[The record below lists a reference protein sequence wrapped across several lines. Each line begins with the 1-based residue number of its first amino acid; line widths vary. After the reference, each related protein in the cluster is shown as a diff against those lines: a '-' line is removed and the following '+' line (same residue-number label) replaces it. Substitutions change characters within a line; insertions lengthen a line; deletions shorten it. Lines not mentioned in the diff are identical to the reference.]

1 MRWSA
6 AMSSDVLLGIMRAFR
21 FAKAVFLMHVGIE
34 IRHVTPSAGK
44 GELHVSVMYR
54 QCISCA
60 V

>member
-44 GELHVSVMYR
+44 GELRDIVSAMYWR
-54 QCISCA
+54 CIS
-60 V
+60 